1 MNFLFLKRIR
11 YLIYKVIKLNEHLKE
26 LKNERRILN
35 KKLEEKIAF
44 ADSYEEKF
52 LIIYKIIRKS

>member
-1 MNFLFLKRIR
+1 M
-11 YLIYKVIKLNEHLKE
+11 IKLNEHLKE

-52 LIIYKIIRKS
+52 LIIYKIIRKSQFYYWC